1 MKARTDSDN
10 SKMGGSGHQLYLLS
24 HPHCLS
30 HLPSHPLPAYCCV
43 RHKDVAYTHTHTHT
57 RRKYQCMRREVCVYW
72 VEVRWEG
79 GKLEQLLAT
88 FYLKNC
94 KQFYTKDVEL
104 FLYLTS
110 SVLASSLSCVR
121 KEQLLH
127 AVYLFTHFL
136 SASNSG
142 HCICLSYSHARER
155 LCDNR
160 RSLSLSSSR

>member
-1 MKARTDSDN
+1 MHAQS
-10 SKMGGSGHQLYLLS
+10 S
-24 HPHCLS
+24 
-30 HLPSHPLPAYCCV
+30 
-43 RHKDVAYTHTHTHT
+43 
-57 RRKYQCMRREVCVYW
+57 VCVLGRR
-72 VEVRWEG
+72 VGGG

-94 KQFYTKDVEL
+94 KQFYTKAVEL

-110 SVLASSLSCVR
+110 SVLASALSCVR

-160 RSLSLSSSR
+160 RSLSLSCSRWLLNFCFSFVTQHIFAFISIEAFDAEIELNVRGREMQDAYTGSHWVLIRENFVPHMRAD